1 MKPGERMPRLAHVT
15 TSDISLA
22 LLLGN
27 QLRAYREAGFEPT
40 GISAAGAW
48 GADLQ
53 AQGIRH
59 LEIAALR
66 RSWAPAADARAFV
79 DLFRLF
85 RRHRFDIV
93 HTHNPKTGVLGRIA
107 ARLAGTPVVVNT
119 VHGLYG
125 TDGSAVRRATYL
137 TMERIAAACS
147 DFEFCQSREDL
158 DLLRALKIAR
168 PDRSAYIGNGVD
180 LTVFDPA
187 TVDRRTVRAALGI
200 DDATVVVGIVGRLVW
215 EKGLREIFEVAERI
229 RAAGRDVRFIAI
241 GPRDEDKS
249 DAIPEATIADL
260 ESRGVIRFLG
270 LRRDVRD
277 LYAAMDLFVLA
288 SYREGFPRS
297 AIEAAAMGLP
307 LILTDIRGCREVVTA
322 GDNGFLVSPRDVGAL
337 KGAIVQLIDD
347 PQMRR
352 RLGQASRKKAL
363 DAFDERRIIGQIV
376 DVYRM
381 LLAQG
386 RAVNGFGY
394 NHGDGAAGR

>member
-1 MKPGERMPRLAHVT
+1 MPKLAHVT

-53 AQGIRH
+53 AQGIPH
-59 LEIAALR
+59 LEISALR
-66 RSWAPAADARAFV
+66 RSWAPAADARAFY
-79 DLFRLF
+79 DLVRLF

-107 ARLAGTPVVVNT
+107 ARVAGTPVVVNT

-125 TDGSAVRRATYL
+125 TDGGAARRRMYL

-147 DFEFCQSREDL
+147 DYEFCQSREDL
-158 DLLRALKIAR
+158 ELLRALKIVS
-168 PDRSAYIGNGVD
+168 PDRSSYIGNGVD
-180 LTVFDPA
+180 LTIFDPA
-187 TVDRRTVRAALGI
+187 AVDRRAVRTSLGI
-200 DDATVVVGIVGRLVW
+200 DDATVVVGAVGRLVW
-215 EKGLREIFEVAERI
+215 EKGLRELFEAAERI
-229 RAAGRDVRFIAI
+229 RADTPNVRFIAV

-249 DAIPEATIADL
+249 DAVPQATLTEL
-260 ESRGVIRFLG
+260 ERRGIMQFLG

-277 LYAAMDLFVLA
+277 LYAAMDVFVLA

-297 AIEAAAMGLP
+297 AVEAAAMRLP
-307 LILTDIRGCREVVTA
+307 LVLTDIRGCREVVEV
-322 GDNGFLVSPRDVGAL
+322 GQNGFLVPPRDVSSLEGAL
-337 KGAIVQLIDD
+337 QRLIADAH
-347 PQMRR
+347 MRQR
-352 RLGQASRKKAL
+352 FGDASRTKAL
-363 DAFDERRIIGQIV
+363 DAFDERRIIGQIL

-381 LLAQG
+381 LMAEKPG
-386 RAVNGFGY
+386 RVVSNG
-394 NHGDGAAGR
+394 HIHIDQKSVDDR

>member
-1 MKPGERMPRLAHVT
+1 MPKIAHVT

-27 QLRAYREAGFEPT
+27 QLRAYRDAGFEPT
-40 GISAAGAW
+40 GISAAGEW

-53 AQGIRH
+53 AQGIPH

-66 RSWAPAADARAFV
+66 RSWAPAADARAFYGLV
-79 DLFRLF
+79 KLF

-107 ARLAGTPVVVNT
+107 ARVAGTPVVVNT

-125 TDGSAVRRATYL
+125 TDGGAARRRMYL
-137 TMERIAAACS
+137 TMERVAAACS

-158 DLLRALKIAR
+158 DLLRALKIVR

-180 LTVFDPA
+180 LAVFNPA
-187 TVDRRTVRAALGI
+187 AVDRRAVRATLGI
-200 DDATVVVGIVGRLVW
+200 DDATVVVGAVGRLVW
-215 EKGLREIFEVAERI
+215 EKGLRELFEAAERI
-229 RAAGRDVRFIAI
+229 QTAASGVRFIAV

-249 DAIPEATIADL
+249 DAVSQSVLADL
-260 ESRGVIRFLG
+260 ERRGVVQFLG

-277 LYAAMDLFVLA
+277 LYAAMDVFVLA

-297 AIEAAAMGLP
+297 AVEAAAMGLP
-307 LILTDIRGCREVVTA
+307 LVLTDIRGCREVVEA
-322 GDNGFLVSPRDVGAL
+322 GQNGFLVPSRDAKSLEDAL
-337 KGAIVQLIDD
+337 RRLIDD
-347 PQMRR
+347 VDMRR
-352 RLGQASRKKAL
+352 RFGDASRKKAL
-363 DAFDERRIIGQIV
+363 DAFDERRIIGQIL

-381 LLAQG
+381 LMAEKRG
-386 RAVNGFGY
+386 PAVDKIGY
-394 NHGDGAAGR
+394 HHSDEAAGR